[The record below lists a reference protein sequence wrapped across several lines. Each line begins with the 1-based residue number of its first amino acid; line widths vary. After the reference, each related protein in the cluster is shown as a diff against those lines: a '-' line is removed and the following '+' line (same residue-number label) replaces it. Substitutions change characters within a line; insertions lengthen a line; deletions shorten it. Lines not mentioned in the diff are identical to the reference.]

1 MPKSKG
7 KRHCLAYRCGALVD
21 APHIFCRRHWS
32 RLPEELR
39 VSLWE
44 AHNKADR
51 VGAMSYIEA
60 AISYLRAQD
69 IAAKGG

>member
-21 APHIFCRRHWS
+21 APHIFCLRHWR

-39 VSLWE
+39 ASLWE
-44 AHNKADR
+44 ADNQADR
-51 VGAMSYIEA
+51 VGAMFHVEA
-60 AISYLRAQD
+60 AISYLRPQG
-69 IAAKGG
+69 IAANRG

>member
-7 KRHCLAYRCGALVD
+7 KQHCLAYRCGALVD
-21 APHIFCRRHWS
+21 APHIFCLRHWS

-39 VSLWE
+39 VPLWE
-44 AHNKADR
+44 AHNKAGH
-51 VGAMSYIEA
+51 VGAMSYVEA

-69 IAAKGG
+69 IAAKRG